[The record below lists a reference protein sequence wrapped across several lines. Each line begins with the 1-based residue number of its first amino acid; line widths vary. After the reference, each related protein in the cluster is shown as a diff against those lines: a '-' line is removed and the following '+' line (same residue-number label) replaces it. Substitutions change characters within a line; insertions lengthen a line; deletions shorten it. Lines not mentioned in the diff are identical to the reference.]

1 MKGITP
7 VISVMVLLLI
17 TFALLLMAQ
26 NYLWE
31 LMGFQIS
38 KKFQIPTGGIYC
50 QGGTIY
56 VYAMNIGATKLT
68 ADDFTIHDVDGDE
81 APLDDDLIANGI
93 ERGKTKKVFE
103 YSDCPGGCSGK
114 YYTVNLGVGSNIIHH
129 SVYCP

>member
-26 NYLWE
+26 NYLTE
-31 LMGFQIS
+31 YLSGKIS
-38 KKFQIPTGGIYC
+38 KNFEIPGRGIYC

-56 VYAMNIGATKLT
+56 VYATNRGTTKLT
-68 ADDFTIHDVDGDE
+68 ASDFELHKVDDVDVD
-81 APLDDDLIANGI
+81 LSDDLISNGI
-93 ERGKTKKVFE
+93 ERGKMGKVFE
-103 YSDCPGGCSGK
+103 YTVTERGK
-114 YYTVNLGVGSNIIHH
+114 YYTVHLGGGNTIIHN